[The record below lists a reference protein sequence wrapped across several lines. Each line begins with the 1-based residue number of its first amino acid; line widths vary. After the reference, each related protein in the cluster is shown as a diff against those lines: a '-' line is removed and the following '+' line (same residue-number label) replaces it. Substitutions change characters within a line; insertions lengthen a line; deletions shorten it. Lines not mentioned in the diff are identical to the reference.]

1 MCSSE
6 RSELAPQGKVE
17 FTWNLAAA
25 VGPQNSP
32 ELAHPESSDSAI
44 KSPTTPEVA
53 ALPTVAFLD
62 DSPLARWVWESK
74 LKTKVKVLSFA
85 SPGDFWTAVEN
96 NALELAS
103 LHTVITDHYFA
114 PKEKITGVEFA
125 AHVRQRG
132 FTGRILL
139 ASNGEFDSEKLSG
152 IVDKIVDKKP
162 AEWDVLKS

>member
-6 RSELAPQGKVE
+6 RTESAPQGKVE

-25 VGPQNSP
+25 VGPKNSS
-32 ELAHPESSDSAI
+32 ELTYPESSDSAI

-74 LKTKVKVLSFA
+74 LKTKVKVISFA

-96 NALELAS
+96 NALELGS
-103 LHTVITDHYFA
+103 LHTIITDHYFA
-114 PKEKITGVEFA
+114 PEEKITGVEFA

-139 ASNGEFDSEKLSG
+139 ASNGEFDSEKLAG
-152 IVDKIVDKKP
+152 IVDKIVDKQP
-162 AEWDVLKS
+162 AEWEVLKS

>member
-74 LKTKVKVLSFA
+74 LKTKVKVISLAIISIA
-85 SPGDFWTAVEN
+85 ETKHDSQILPKKVR
-96 NALELAS
+96 LEISMHCEL
-103 LHTVITDHYFA
+103 
-114 PKEKITGVEFA
+114 KI
-125 AHVRQRG
+125 
-132 FTGRILL
+132 
-139 ASNGEFDSEKLSG
+139 
-152 IVDKIVDKKP
+152 
-162 AEWDVLKS
+162 